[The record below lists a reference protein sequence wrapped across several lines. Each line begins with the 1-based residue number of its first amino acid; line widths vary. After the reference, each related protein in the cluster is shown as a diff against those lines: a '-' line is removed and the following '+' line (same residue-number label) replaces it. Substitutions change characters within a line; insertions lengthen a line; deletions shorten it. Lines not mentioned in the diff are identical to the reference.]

1 MVMHLHAQTPRSR
14 ARHASLGFTLVEM
27 LTVVGIIAL
36 LVALATPTLVDVL
49 RSTRLS
55 SAGDSLLNRLS
66 LAQQEAIARSR
77 EVEMRFYR
85 YVNPGSDMPT
95 AELFYAYQV
104 VDTPSGSDP
113 VAISE
118 PYYLDSGIVL
128 SPQSQLSPLLQTTA
142 TQTKGQLSGT
152 YVFQPGTGASGD
164 SVTYCALRFY
174 PDGSCR
180 LLTKGQAGNTAAAQ
194 ATAYT
199 IPPLNESFMTL
210 VESQNVNSPTM
221 PPPNYYCIQ
230 IDAYT
235 GKARIYRP

>member
-1 MVMHLHAQTPRSR
+1 MQSKSHYR
-14 ARHASLGFTLVEM
+14 AARLAAFTLVEL

-36 LVALATPTLVDVL
+36 LIALATPTLVDVI

-66 LAQQEAIARSR
+66 LAQQEAIARSK
-77 EVEMRFYR
+77 EVEMRFYK
-85 YVNPGSDMPT
+85 YANPSADKPT

-104 VDTPSGSDP
+104 VETPGGADP
-113 VAISE
+113 RPISE
-118 PYYLDSGIVL
+118 PYYLETGVVL
-128 SPQSQLSPLLQTTA
+128 APENELSPLLQTA
-142 TQTKGQLSGT
+142 AIQKPGAIGGK
-152 YVFQPGTGASGD
+152 YVFVPGSGGD
-164 SVTYCALRFY
+164 GDDVKYAALRYY

-180 LLTKGQAGNTAAAQ
+180 LLTADNPGENQVANAL
-194 ATAYT
+194 AYT
-199 IPPLNESFMTL
+199 IPPLANSFFTL
-210 VESQNVNSPTM
+210 VESQFVGSGTI

>member
-1 MVMHLHAQTPRSR
+1 MVMHPHAPITRSR
-14 ARHASLGFTLVEM
+14 TRHATPGFTLVEM

-85 YVNPGSDMPT
+85 YTNPDSDRPT

-104 VDTPSGSDP
+104 VETPSGTDP
-113 VAISE
+113 LALSE
-118 PYYLDSGIVL
+118 PYYFDSGIVL

-142 TQTKGQLSGT
+142 NQTKGPVSGT
-152 YVFQPGTGASGD
+152 YVFQPGTGAGGE
-164 SVTYCALRFY
+164 SVSYSALRFY

-180 LLTKGQAGNTAAAQ
+180 LLTKGQPGTTAAAQ

-199 IPPLNESFMTL
+199 IPPLDESFMTL
-210 VESQNVNSPTM
+210 VESQNVDSPTM